1 MALRE
6 FEDNQDDSEN
16 NIEENQENETK
27 KDKKNIKLSKHT
39 QILQKAGEELY
50 KELENRETIHNNML
64 IGNLLGMVS
73 S

>member
-6 FEDNQDDSEN
+6 FDDSQGEE
-16 NIEENQENETK
+16 NIEDTNNK
-27 KDKKNIKLSKHT
+27 IKLSKKS
-39 QILQKAGEELY
+39 QILKKAGEELY

-64 IGNLLGMVS
+64 IGNLLGMIS